1 MKNLPTN
8 LRIRF
13 FLYKSGLYSLIFLP
27 IIGFAFLI
35 GKHIESIF
43 VFVAY
48 LFIRYKF
55 PKTYHDENAYVCVA
69 WSIVAFLLSFAVVL
83 PIKYSILSPLT
94 VAFILCFVL
103 YKIADYRELKK
114 KATVFNLSSCS
125 ESELKSRCRG
135 RNVSE
140 RDTRIAVLYFI
151 EKQTPKQIWQY
162 LCDNKEF
169 IEWDSVYKLLNRL
182 RKRLK

>member
-1 MKNLPTN
+1 MQNLPTN

-27 IIGFAFLI
+27 ISVFAFII

-43 VFVAY
+43 LFVAY
-48 LFIRYKF
+48 LIIRYKF
-55 PKTYHDENAYVCVA
+55 PKTYHDENAYVCVT
-69 WSIVAFLLSFAVVL
+69 WSIVAFIISFAVVL
-83 PIKYSILSPLT
+83 PIKYSLLSPLS
-94 VAFILCFVL
+94 VAFVLCFVL
-103 YKIADYRELKK
+103 YKVADYRELKK
-114 KATVFNLSSCS
+114 QAAVFDLATCT
-125 ESELKSRCRG
+125 ETELKARCRE

-151 EKQTPKQIWQY
+151 EKQTPKQIWKY
-162 LCDNKEF
+162 LCDNNEF